1 MCAPVSDRSD
11 IDMTKEIEMNN
22 YCADLLQPGSTR
34 RTLVL
39 LGVAAWAVPLTT
51 RAAQALPPTGP
62 GAVFSAPQA
71 FAAIEAGQVTLIDIR
86 RPEEWRQ
93 TGVAKGALRIN
104 MLHPK
109 GPEGFMHEV
118 LQVVDNDRNAPIVL
132 ICRTGSRT
140 AQVQR
145 YLQSQGFTKVWH
157 VGEGMAGSKDGPG
170 WLRRGLPLN

>member
-1 MCAPVSDRSD
+1 MD
-11 IDMTKEIEMNN
+11 IC
-22 YCADLLQPGSTR
+22 CADLPKLLYTR
-34 RTLVL
+34 RTMVL
-39 LGVAAWAVPLTT
+39 LGVAALVGPLITN
-51 RAAQALPPTGP
+51 AAQALPPAGP
-62 GAVFSAPQA
+62 GAEFSAPQA
-71 FAAIEAGQVTLIDIR
+71 FAANEAGQVTLIDIR

-118 LQVVDNDRNAPIVL
+118 LQVVGNDRNAPIVL

-157 VGEGMAGSKDGPG
+157 VSEGMAGSKAGPG
-170 WLRRGLPLN
+170 WLRLGLPLD

>member
-1 MCAPVSDRSD
+1 MKSC
-11 IDMTKEIEMNN
+11 
-22 YCADLLQPGSTR
+22 CADLLQLIYTR

-39 LGVAAWAVPLTT
+39 WGVAAWAGPLTT
-51 RAAQALPPTGP
+51 RAAQALPPAGP
-62 GAVFSAPQA
+62 GAEFSAPQA
-71 FAAIEAGQVTLIDIR
+71 FAAREAGLVTLIDIR
-86 RPEEWRQ
+86 RPDEWQQ

-109 GPEGFMHEV
+109 GPEGFMQEV
-118 LQVVDNDRNAPIVL
+118 LRAVGDDRNAPIAL

-157 VGEGMAGSKDGPG
+157 VSEGMAGSKTGPG
-170 WLRRGLPLN
+170 WLRRGLPLD